1 MDPAHISF
9 VSIGYIFIGEAD
21 CVVAMESN
29 FRRFDTPKT
38 PTRTAFKLDMM
49 EVRSDME
56 LSKKIGL
63 DLKTNPTQPALAVED
78 QSRSSMVILVSEPQR
93 YHFLGFD
100 GVSSGYAFNG
110 DGSRKESI

>member
-1 MDPAHISF
+1 MP
-9 VSIGYIFIGEAD
+9 E
-21 CVVAMESN
+21 
-29 FRRFDTPKT
+29 T
-38 PTRTAFKLDMM
+38 PTRTTFELDMM

-63 DLKTNPTQPALAVED
+63 DLKTNPTQPALEVEAEVED